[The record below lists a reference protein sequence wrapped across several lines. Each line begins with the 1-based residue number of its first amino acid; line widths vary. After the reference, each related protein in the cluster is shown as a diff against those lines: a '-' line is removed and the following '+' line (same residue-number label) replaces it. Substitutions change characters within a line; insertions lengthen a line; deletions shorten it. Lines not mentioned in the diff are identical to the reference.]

1 MIYAALPL
9 SGDYGTLEV
18 LAFHGDVSLVVQQQ
32 ACETTIPESDLGD
45 VIAVLRRI
53 VGGEGE

>member
-18 LAFHGDVSLVVQQQ
+18 LAFHGDVGLRVQQQ
-32 ACETTIPESDLGD
+32 ECELTIPESDLDD
-45 VIAVLRRI
+45 VIAALCRI
-53 VGGEGE
+53 LGGEGE

>member
-18 LAFHGDVSLVVQQQ
+18 LAFHGDDQPCHADVLL
-32 ACETTIPESDLGD
+32 TIANGSA
-45 VIAVLRRI
+45 IAT
-53 VGGEGE
+53 G

>member
-18 LAFHGDVSLVVQQQ
+18 LAFHGDVGLDQTCHADVLL
-32 ACETTIPESDLGD
+32 TIANGS
-45 VIAVLRRI
+45 A
-53 VGGEGE
+53 

>member
-18 LAFHGDVSLVVQQQ
+18 LAFHGDQPCHADVLL
-32 ACETTIPESDLGD
+32 TIANGSA
-45 VIAVLRRI
+45 IAT
-53 VGGEGE
+53 G